1 MIAPRFLPFYPALG
15 SGSCLIACAIN
26 QRLGRESIT
35 SSWTIVCATCTRS
48 IIISLCSSRWGFV
61 MFPARFIFF
70 HPGSARIE
78 KFWDPARWA
87 EVIDHAG
94 RNSDIDLVLT
104 GGASPLEQTH
114 IAEIKTKTRHQLVDL
129 SGKTDLLTL
138 TALIAQAR
146 LLVAVDSAPMHLA
159 AAIQTPQVVLFGP
172 TNPFHW
178 RPRESPALI
187 LQGESRTP
195 LTKFLPVQ
203 ARLPMSQ
210 ISTEA
215 VINAMDSLLSSP
227 ATVTS

>member
-1 MIAPRFLPFYPALG
+1 
-15 SGSCLIACAIN
+15 
-26 QRLGRESIT
+26 
-35 SSWTIVCATCTRS
+35 
-48 IIISLCSSRWGFV
+48 
-61 MFPARFIFF
+61 
-70 HPGSARIE
+70 
-78 KFWDPARWA
+78 
-87 EVIDHAG
+87 
-94 RNSDIDLVLT
+94 
-104 GGASPLEQTH
+104 
-114 IAEIKTKTRHQLVDL
+114 
-129 SGKTDLLTL
+129 
-138 TALIAQAR
+138 
-146 LLVAVDSAPMHLA
+146 MHLA